1 MRNFVLGF
9 LVASLVV
16 GAIFWVAYPRD
27 QQHRHGTNVGE
38 KKAVKWHCPMHTW
51 YIADKPGKCPICGMD
66 LVPIDATAAT
76 AAAAVNPHAG
86 HPAGEP
92 MSENVPEGYAP
103 VKISTDKLQLMGV
116 TTGTVKEMDFQ
127 QSIRTVGRV
136 VPDETRTHH
145 VHTKFE
151 GYIEQI
157 HADFVGQFVKRG
169 QPLFSIYSPEL
180 VATQQE
186 YLLALKAKEQMG
198 SADNNDFNI
207 DLLSSARERLALWDI
222 SPAQIAQLEKTRQPI
237 KAITVGSPVSGYIT
251 AKTAVQGTKIT
262 PMDNLYDIVDL
273 SHIWVMADVYE
284 VNLPFIKIGM
294 PASVALPY
302 QPDKKWTG
310 EVTYINPVLEAETRT
325 LKARI
330 EIDNPKYELKPDMYT
345 HVMFGGTAGKG
356 LGVPESAVLS
366 TGERNIVFVERG
378 PGEFDPR
385 EVQLGVK
392 AQDYYEVKSGLHAGE
407 WVVTSGNFLLDSESK
422 LRASVENPP
431 GTGHQH

>member
-1 MRNFVLGF
+1 MKNFIFGF
-9 LVASLVV
+9 LVACLILGGV
-16 GAIFWVAYPRD
+16 FWIASPRI
-27 QQHRHGTNVGE
+27 HPGTTTVSE
-38 KKAVKWHCPMHTW
+38 KKPVKWHCPMHTW
-51 YIADKPGKCPICGMD
+51 YISDKPGKCPICGMD
-66 LVPIDATAAT
+66 LVPIDAASAQAAQ
-76 AAAAVNPHAG
+76 AENPHAG
-86 HPAGEP
+86 MPMPAGESMP
-92 MSENVPEGYAP
+92 QSMPEGYAP
-103 VKISTDKLQLMGV
+103 VKIETEKLQLMGV
-116 TTGTVKEMDFQ
+116 TTGEVKQIDFQ

-157 HADFVGQFVKRG
+157 YADFVGQFVKKG

-198 SADNNDFNI
+198 TSTDSAFNV

-222 SPAQIAQLEKTRQPI
+222 SPAEIAKLESTRQPI
-237 KAITVGSPVSGYIT
+237 KAIVISSPVSGYIT

-284 VNLPFIKIGM
+284 VNLPFVKVGM
-294 PASVALPY
+294 PATVTLPY
-302 QPDKKWTG
+302 EQDKTWIGK
-310 EVTYINPVLEAETRT
+310 VTYINPVLEADSRT

-330 EIDNPKYELKPDMYT
+330 EIENPKYDLKPDMYT
-345 HVMFGGTAGKG
+345 HVIFGGTAGKG
-356 LGVPESAVLS
+356 LAVPESAVLS
-366 TGERNIVFVERG
+366 TGERNIVFVEKA
-378 PGEFDPR
+378 PGEFEPR
-385 EVQLGVK
+385 EVKLGVK
-392 AQDYYEVKSGLHAGE
+392 TQDYYEVKSGLSAGE
-407 WVVTSGNFLLDSESK
+407 KVVTSGNFLLDSESK

-431 GTGHQH
+431 AGHQH